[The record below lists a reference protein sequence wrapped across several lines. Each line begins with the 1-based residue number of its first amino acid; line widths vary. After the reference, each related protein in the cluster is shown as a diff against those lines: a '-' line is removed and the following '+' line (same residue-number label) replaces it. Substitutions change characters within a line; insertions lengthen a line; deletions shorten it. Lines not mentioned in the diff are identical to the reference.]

1 MRHHQPWKNSEGHTM
16 KDRIMIIGAGGHGKV
31 VADIARLNGYKEILF
46 LDDDLSRKTN
56 GRYQVVGTGNDID
69 RYKEKYDF
77 FVAVGDNDIREKIT
91 VKLSEMNI
99 EQPILI
105 HPSAT
110 VDETVKIGEGTV
122 IMANAVINADS
133 KIGRGCII
141 NTSATVDHD
150 CIIDDYVHISPGVH
164 IAGTVQ
170 IGRKTWIGAGS
181 TVINNVTIC
190 EKCIVGAGS
199 VVIKDIAE
207 YGTYV
212 GLPAR
217 KVIR

>member
-1 MRHHQPWKNSEGHTM
+1 M

-46 LDDDLSRKTN
+46 LDDDISRKTN
-56 GRYQVVGTGNDID
+56 GRYQVVGTSNDID
-69 RYKEKYDF
+69 SHREEYDF
-77 FVAVGDNDIREKIT
+77 FVAVGDNDTRERISL
-91 VKLSEMNI
+91 KLSEMNI

-110 VDETVKIGEGTV
+110 IDETVKIGEGVV

-133 KIGRGCII
+133 KIGRGCIS

-150 CIIDDYVHISPGVH
+150 CIIDDYVHISPGAH
-164 IAGTVQ
+164 IAGGVQ

-181 TVINNVTIC
+181 TVINNVSIC
-190 EKCIVGAGS
+190 EQCIVGAGS

-207 YGTYV
+207 CGTYV
-212 GLPAR
+212 GSPAR

>member
-1 MRHHQPWKNSEGHTM
+1 M

-31 VADIARLNGYKEILF
+31 VADIAKQNGYKEILF
-46 LDDDLSRKTN
+46 LDDDISRKTN

-77 FVAVGDNDIREKIT
+77 FVAVGDNDTREWIT
-91 VKLSEMNI
+91 VKLSKMNI

-110 VDETVKIGEGTV
+110 IDETVKIGEGTV

-150 CIIDDYVHISPGVH
+150 CIIDDYVHISPGAH
-164 IAGTVQ
+164 IAGGVQ

-181 TVINNVTIC
+181 TVINNVIVC
-190 EKCIVGAGS
+190 EQCIVGAGS

-207 YGTYV
+207 CGTYV
-212 GLPAR
+212 GSPAR

>member
-1 MRHHQPWKNSEGHTM
+1 M

-46 LDDDLSRKTN
+46 LDDDISRKTN
-56 GRYQVVGTGNDID
+56 GRYQVVGTSNDID
-69 RYKEKYDF
+69 RYKEEYDF
-77 FVAVGDNDIREKIT
+77 FVAVGGNDMRERIT

-141 NTSATVDHD
+141 NTSASIDHD
-150 CIIDDYVHISPGVH
+150 CIIDDYVHISPGAH
-164 IAGTVQ
+164 IAGGVQ

-181 TVINNVTIC
+181 TVINNVSIC
-190 EKCIVGAGS
+190 EQCIVGAGS

-207 YGTYV
+207 CGTYV
-212 GLPAR
+212 GSPAR

>member
-1 MRHHQPWKNSEGHTM
+1 M

-46 LDDDLSRKTN
+46 LDDDISRKTN
-56 GRYQVVGTGNDID
+56 GRYQVVGTSNDID
-69 RYKEKYDF
+69 RYKEEYDF
-77 FVAVGDNDIREKIT
+77 FVAVGGNDMRERIT

-150 CIIDDYVHISPGVH
+150 CIIDDYVHISPGAH
-164 IAGTVQ
+164 IAGVVQ
-170 IGRKTWIGAGS
+170 IGKKTWIGAGS
-181 TVINNVTIC
+181 TVINNVIVC
-190 EKCIVGAGS
+190 EQCIVGAGS

-207 YGTYV
+207 CGTYV
-212 GLPAR
+212 GSPAR

>member
-1 MRHHQPWKNSEGHTM
+1 M

-46 LDDDLSRKTN
+46 LDDDISRKTN
-56 GRYQVVGTGNDID
+56 GRYQVVGTSNDID
-69 RYKEKYDF
+69 RYKEEYDF
-77 FVAVGDNDIREKIT
+77 FVAVGGNDMRERIT

-110 VDETVKIGEGTV
+110 VDETAKIGEGTV

-164 IAGTVQ
+164 IAGGVQ

-181 TVINNVTIC
+181 TVINNVTVC
-190 EKCIVGAGS
+190 EQCIVGAGS
-199 VVIKDIAE
+199 VVIKDIGE
-207 YGTYV
+207 CGTYV
-212 GLPAR
+212 GSPAR
-217 KVIR
+217 KVGNKY

>member
-1 MRHHQPWKNSEGHTM
+1 M

-46 LDDDLSRKTN
+46 LDDDISRKTN
-56 GRYQVVGTGNDID
+56 GRYQVVGTSNDID
-69 RYKEKYDF
+69 RYKEEYDF
-77 FVAVGDNDIREKIT
+77 FVAVGGNDMRERIT

-150 CIIDDYVHISPGVH
+150 CIIDDYVHISPGAH
-164 IAGTVQ
+164 IAGGVQ

-181 TVINNVTIC
+181 TVINNVSIC
-190 EKCIVGAGS
+190 EQCIVGAGS

-207 YGTYV
+207 CGTYV
-212 GLPAR
+212 GSPAR